1 MSFTVTRRAM
11 IDTVARPGMAVALDR
26 VRAAIDARYG
36 G

>member
-11 IDTVARPGMAVALDR
+11 IDTVATGMAVALDR